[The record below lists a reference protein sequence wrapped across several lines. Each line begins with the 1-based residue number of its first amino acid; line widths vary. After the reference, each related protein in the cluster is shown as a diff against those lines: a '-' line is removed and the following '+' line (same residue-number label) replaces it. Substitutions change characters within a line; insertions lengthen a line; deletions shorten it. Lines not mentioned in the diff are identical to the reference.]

1 VHFSFESYILDT
13 DRRELR
19 RGTEMVAL
27 EPQVFDLLVYLIRNR
42 DRVVSKDDLIASVW
56 GGRIVSDS
64 TLTSRIN
71 AARKAVGDSGA
82 EQRVIRTAPRK
93 GIRFIAEL
101 RAGAAPATAVTADA
115 PEPRGALPADAAIPA
130 VPATDSG
137 REGAAS
143 LSPRRGS
150 IAVMPFIDRSA
161 AARVRGGAADAL
173 AHDVITRLSK
183 LRSLF
188 VIAQGTVFALHESGV
203 GAGEAGRMLNVD
215 FVASGSVRH
224 SASRMTVAVELSE
237 VRTSRIIWAESYD
250 RPLDEAFLILD
261 EIGNNIVASI
271 ASEIETFERNRA
283 MLRSP
288 SSLDAWGAY
297 HRGLWHMY
305 RFNKADN
312 EQAGRFFDIALNLD
326 PTFSRAYAGRSFTH
340 WQNAFQGWGERA
352 PQIERAYVAAGQS
365 LMADDRDPAAHWAMG
380 RALWLRGHHDQ
391 SVLELNQAVDLSPNF
406 AQGHYT
412 LAFVNC
418 QAGDPVAAISS
429 ADQSRQLSPFDP
441 MLFGILA
448 SRAMALAR
456 LGRFDEAADVAILA
470 AARPNAHAHILAV
483 AACCLVLA
491 NRKDEA
497 DALMVMIGRTLPG
510 YSIGDFLAAFR
521 LGPDGESVFRAAF
534 KQLRHA

>member
-1 VHFSFESYILDT
+1 VHFSFESYILDI

-19 RGTEMVAL
+19 CGTETIAV

-71 AARKAVGDSGA
+71 AARKAVGDSGVQ
-82 EQRVIRTAPRK
+82 QRVIRTAARK
-93 GIRFIAEL
+93 GIRFVCEV
-101 RAGAAPATAVTADA
+101 REDTEPATAMTADA
-115 PEPRGALPADAAIPA
+115 SAPRGSAEADAAALPGA
-130 VPATDSG
+130 DSD
-137 REGAAS
+137 REGAAAP
-143 LSPRRGS
+143 SPRRGS
-150 IAVMPFIDRSA
+150 IAVMPFIDRSR

-188 VIAQGTVFALHESGV
+188 VIAQGTVFALHERGI
-203 GAGEAGRMLNVD
+203 GAFEAGRMLNVD
-215 FVASGSVRH
+215 FVASGSVRR
-224 SASRMTVAVELSE
+224 SAARLTVAVELSE
-237 VRTSRIIWAESYD
+237 VRTARIIWAESYD
-250 RPLDEAFLILD
+250 RPLDDAFLILD
-261 EIGNNIVASI
+261 EIGDSIVASI

-283 MLRSP
+283 MLRPP

-326 PTFSRAYAGRSFTH
+326 PTFSRAHAGRSFTH
-340 WQNAFQGWGERA
+340 WQNAFQGWAERA
-352 PQIERAYVAAGQS
+352 PQIERAYAAAGQS

-391 SVLELNQAVDLSPNF
+391 SLLELNQAVDLSPNF
-406 AQGHYT
+406 VQGHYT
-412 LAFVNC
+412 LAFVHC

-429 ADQSRQLSPFDP
+429 ADHSRQLSPFDP

-470 AARPNAHAHILAV
+470 AARPNAHAQILAV
-483 AACCLVLA
+483 AAGCLVLA
-491 NRKDEA
+491 NRNDEA
-497 DALMVMIGRTLPG
+497 LAHLATIRRTLPG
-510 YSIGDFLAAFR
+510 YSFGDFLAAFR
-521 LGPDGESVFRAAF
+521 LGPDGESLFRAAF
-534 KQLRHA
+534 KQVRLA